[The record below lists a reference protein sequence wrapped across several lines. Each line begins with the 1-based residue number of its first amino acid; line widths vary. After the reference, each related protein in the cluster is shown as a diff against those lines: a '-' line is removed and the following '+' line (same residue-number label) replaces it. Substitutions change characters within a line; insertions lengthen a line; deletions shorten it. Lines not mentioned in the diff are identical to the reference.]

1 MDSNKVDMYLA
12 VNSKYFPSE
21 KIPWLKDRLLSLPDE
36 KYSVIQCVSLKKHV
50 IAIVLSILFG
60 GLGVDRF
67 YIGDP
72 GLGVG
77 KLLTGGACG
86 IWWLIDLFCIMGATK
101 RKNLEKLLPICL

>member
-36 KYSVIQCVSLKKHV
+36 KYSVIQCVEMKDPV
-50 IAIVLSILFG
+50 ISIILSIFLGSF
-60 GLGVDRF
+60 GVDRF
-67 YIGDP
+67 YIGDV
-72 GLGVG
+72 GLGLG
-77 KLLTGGACG
+77 KLLTCAGAW